1 MHSHYEAVRMKSNNH
16 YLSKFVILDLKTKD
30 LSLIKQNEIKKML
43 DFSQSKIYD
52 TPYYRR
58 QFFVTRT
65 PNKIYER

>member
-1 MHSHYEAVRMKSNNH
+1 MSLVR
-16 YLSKFVILDLKTKD
+16 
-30 LSLIKQNEIKKML
+30 QNEIKKML

>member
-1 MHSHYEAVRMKSNNH
+1 MHSLYEAVSMKSNNH
-16 YLSKFVILDLKTKD
+16 YLSKFVILDLKIKNETK
-30 LSLIKQNEIKKML
+30 EML
-43 DFSQSKIYD
+43 DYSKSKIYD

>member
-1 MHSHYEAVRMKSNNH
+1 MKYKSNYIN
-16 YLSKFVILDLKTKD
+16 YFAILNLKTKD
-30 LSLIKQNEIKKML
+30 MSLVRQNEIKEML
-43 DFSQSKIYD
+43 DYSKSRIYD

>member
-1 MHSHYEAVRMKSNNH
+1 MNYSNKRN
-16 YLSKFVILDLKTKD
+16 YLNYFAILNLKTND
-30 LSLIKQNEIKKML
+30 MSLVRQNEIKKML

>member
-52 TPYYRR
+52 V
-58 QFFVTRT
+58 QFYHRELNKTRT
-65 PNKIYER
+65 PKSYER